1 MSTQTVSPS
10 LLSYAEYSAEP
21 LAARVWV
28 GVKRHAIS
36 LMLDEREVYTFDPTG
51 RLWMAYIDGV
61 NYKRGLDGRMVC
73 KWITPDNVRRLRR
86 LSSEEADSILRWA
99 NQMAVQALDL
109 FPSDGDTACRAAL
122 EQACQWD
129 VEAHHRDA
137 QRFLQ
142 VYKPISI
149 LPPDQYLALV
159 LQVTEGC
166 HWNRCTFCDFYRDRR
181 FAIKKPEQLREH
193 IARVQ
198 EYFGDTLRLRNR
210 IFLADAN
217 ALVAPQKMLVPLLQV
232 IRETFPLEPTDLSPE
247 HLQQWREG
255 HPIRFQG
262 LYSFIDAFTGYRKS
276 VAELRELQ
284 QLGVRRVYIGVETGC
299 EELLRFLRKPQTND
313 EVLQL
318 VYALKE
324 AGISVGVIIL
334 LGAGGDRYAPSHV
347 VETAALLNR
356 LPWSNGDILYFS
368 DLIEPFAGEYT
379 QMATEAG
386 IQPLSPEQMREQRRA
401 IEAMLRLPPGVQ
413 RATYDI
419 REFVY

>member
-1 MSTQTVSPS
+1 MEAQTLSPG
-10 LLSYAEYSAEP
+10 LLHGIEYPAPP
-21 LAARVWV
+21 LAERVWV

-51 RLWMAYIDGV
+51 RLWMAFIDGV

-73 KWITPDNVRRLRR
+73 KWVTPDGVRHLRR
-86 LSSEEADSILRWA
+86 LTAEEADSVLRWA
-99 NQMAVQALDL
+99 HQMVLQATEAYPEGADPICRQYLEKACRWDVQA
-109 FPSDGDTACRAAL
+109 
-122 EQACQWD
+122 
-129 VEAHHRDA
+129 HHQDA

-142 VYKPISI
+142 VYKPVSI

-181 FAIKKPEQLREH
+181 FAIKTPEALREH

-198 EYFGDTLRLRNR
+198 DYFGDTLRLRNR

-217 ALVAPQKMLVPLLQV
+217 ALVAPQKLLIPLLQIV
-232 IRETFPLEPTDLSPE
+232 RDTFPIEPTDLSGE
-247 HLQQWREG
+247 ELNRWREQ
-255 HPIRFQG
+255 HPVRFQG
-262 LYSFIDAFTGYRKS
+262 MYSFIDAFTGYRKS
-276 VAELRELQ
+276 VQDLRELQ

-299 EELLRFLRKPQTND
+299 EPLLRFLRKPQSNE

-318 VYALKE
+318 VDALKE
-324 AGISVGVIIL
+324 AGISVGIIVL
-334 LGAGGDRYAPSHV
+334 LGAGGDRYAETHV
-347 VETAALLNR
+347 RETVALLNR
-356 LPWSNGDILYFS
+356 LPWSRGDILYFS
-368 DLIEPFAGEYT
+368 ELIEPYAGEYT
-379 QMATEAG
+379 QLAQEAG
-386 IQPLSPEQMREQRRA
+386 ILPLTPEQMGRQRQEMEQSVN
-401 IEAMLRLPPGVQ
+401 LPPGVQ